1 MPATRTLSV
10 ILSLILLAG
19 AASVLRAEPLT
30 EEDYD
35 AKARQV
41 VPRDRFPVLFD
52 PPMKGVREADEALE
66 DDELVIGVFL
76 GGKAKA
82 YPVQVM
88 GVHELVN
95 DVCGEV
101 PIAASW

>member
-1 MPATRTLSV
+1 MPMPRAAPT
-10 ILSLILLAG
+10 ILSLVLALSF
-19 AASVLRAEPLT
+19 ALSARAEPLT

-35 AKARQV
+35 ANARRV

-52 PPMKGVREADEALE
+52 PKLASVAQADKALE
-66 DDELVIGVFL
+66 DDELVIGVTV
-76 GGKAKA
+76 GGESKA
-82 YPVQVM
+82 YPVRVM

-95 DVCGEV
+95 DVCGKV

>member
-1 MPATRTLSV
+1 MTQIRTRPT
-10 ILSLILLAG
+10 ILSLVLALSLC
-19 AASVLRAEPLT
+19 AAARAEPLT

-41 VPRDRFPVLFD
+41 VPRDKFPVLFD
-52 PPMKGVREADEALE
+52 PPMASAEKADEALE
-66 DDELVIGVFL
+66 DDELVIGVTL

-82 YPVQVM
+82 YPVHVM

-95 DVCGEV
+95 DVCGGV